1 MVVGIRTCTG
11 KTISLT
17 FTDSDTVAFVKD
29 SIQDSEGMPPDRIR
43 LVFAKQI
50 LQDGRTLAEYGVKH
64 GDILH
69 LVLLLCG

>member
-1 MVVGIRTCTG
+1 
-11 KTISLT
+11 
-17 FTDSDTVAFVKD
+17 
-29 SIQDSEGMPPDRIR
+29 MPPDRIH

-69 LVLLLCG
+69 LVLLLCGC